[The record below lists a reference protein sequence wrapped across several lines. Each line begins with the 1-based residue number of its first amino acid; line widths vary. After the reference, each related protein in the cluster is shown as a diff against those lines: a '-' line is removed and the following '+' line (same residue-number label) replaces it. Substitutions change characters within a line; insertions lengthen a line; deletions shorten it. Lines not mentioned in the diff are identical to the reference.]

1 VQRVTLTAT
10 FLDRLID
17 ERANEANQDS
27 ISYVTA
33 GTTAY
38 CVPCD
43 AFAWGWLWR
52 LKACANTCVGPNLIC
67 VKLHCR
73 C

>member
-1 VQRVTLTAT
+1 VVVARARVTLTAA

-33 GTTAY
+33 GTAAR
-38 CVPCD
+38 CLPCD
-43 AFAWGWLWR
+43 AFCGRCGLGCDG
-52 LKACANTCVGPNLIC
+52 LKGVSTRVL
-67 VKLHCR
+67 VQT
-73 C
+73 

>member
-1 VQRVTLTAT
+1 VVVVRARVTQPAT

-38 CVPCD
+38 CIPCD
-43 AFAWGWLWR
+43 AFCGR
-52 LKACANTCVGPNLIC
+52 CGVGSGGSKRVLTG
-67 VKLHCR
+67 VLAQT
-73 C
+73 